1 MSVRRVI
8 AAAARC
14 LVAASWL
21 TAFAV
26 VPALGASPDPI
37 ATSIGGGI
45 GGAVGIGPP
54 VLGLLGV
61 VGGILVL
68 GRLPQRRWPGP

>member
-8 AAAARC
+8 AATARC
-14 LVAASWL
+14 LAAASWL

-26 VPALGASPDPI
+26 VPALGASPDPT

-54 VLGLLGV
+54 ALGLLGV